1 MRRRTKIICAIA
13 VAVGLTTAGVALADP
28 DPNTVV
34 RPVQTFTEWTDSSQQ
49 DVADTATGQ
58 YQFEAQVEGGARRA
72 ADGAGRRYTPGR
84 LTDPTSLRVELQ
96 ALYDALLHDR
106 PNPPDNGLQETADP
120 ALLPDWNGN
129 GVYGEAGRGLDD
141 RGDYDLD
148 LDQRLD
154 AAWFRYPTFHDD
166 GTVTHDADAVAA
178 ARPSHGAMGAALE
191 TQFINSRGLVID
203 ATLWVPGDIVTGIDA
218 AVDESHLDS
227 ITLGPRASKRPTLV
241 FSNGVSSSQIM
252 YYWFA
257 EAMAARGYI
266 VLTYDPAG
274 QGQSEGTWT
283 DTFQQR
289 TGTGDCQFGG
299 ACLDVQD
306 AVRWL
311 TGSPIVERTDLTG
324 FQGGQVRPFD
334 GPKDPATGPNNP
346 IVSLVDTDS
355 VGLAGNS
362 MGALSTLNYLTALA
376 EPGSTLPPLKA
387 AVAMS
392 GATPSAAVTVPLQIQ
407 TSDFDG
413 SPTLVGPGVAG
424 VSLGAQ
430 GYGIGYYP
438 IKEMFDRVTPTAAQ
452 DASLVVFEGGVH
464 TDSVA
469 VPYVPRTLWATR
481 LASHYAGSWFDCHI
495 KGRPAAC
502 TAAATGAPHLSEAFG
517 SELDRG
523 GPGGW
528 SCLATPTMMSLN
540 YDPQDLAAA
549 RPRGCHGRA
558 GT

>member
-1 MRRRTKIICAIA
+1 MHWRTKVTCGIA
-13 VAVGLTTAGVALADP
+13 VAAGLGTAGIAVADP
-28 DPNTVV
+28 GPNTVV
-34 RPVQTFTEWTDSSQQ
+34 GPVETFTEWTGSSQQ

-72 ADGAGRRYTPGR
+72 ADSAARRYTPGR

-96 ALYDALLHDR
+96 ALYDSVLHDR

-129 GVYGEAGRGLDD
+129 GVFGEAGSGLDN

-148 LDQRLD
+148 LDTNRD
-154 AAWFRYPTFHDD
+154 VGRFRYPDFHDD
-166 GTVTHDADAVAA
+166 GTVTYPGGGGV
-178 ARPSHGAMGAALE
+178 ALE
-191 TQFINSRGLVID
+191 AGFVNSRGLFID
-203 ATLWVPGDIVTGIDA
+203 ATLWVPGDLVQSLDA
-218 AVDESHLDS
+218 TNDS
-227 ITLGPRASKRPTLV
+227 VTLGPLASKRPALV

-283 DTFQQR
+283 DTFQQG

-311 TGSPIVERTDLTG
+311 TGSPIVERADLTG

-334 GPKDPATGPNNP
+334 GPKDPATGPTNP
-346 IVSLVDTDS
+346 IVSFVDTDA

-376 EPGSTLPPLKA
+376 QPGSTLPQLKA

-438 IKEMFDRVTPTAAQ
+438 IKEMLDRVTPAASN

-469 VPYVPRTLWATR
+469 VPYVPRTLWSTH
-481 LASHYAGSWFDCHI
+481 LASHYAGSWFDCYI
-495 KGRPAAC
+495 KGDEAAC
-502 TAAATGAPHLSEAFG
+502 AAAAAGAPHLSEAFG
-517 SELDRG
+517 SELDLG

-540 YDPQDLAAA
+540 YDVQDLAAA
-549 RPRGCHGRA
+549 RPRSCRGRA